1 MALSDSGPPSFRPRS
16 CRTAH
21 HTGPTNPTITSNIRR
36 VGKIS
41 STSDSKST
49 CGAPGGTR
57 THDLQV
63 RNLTLY
69 PLSYGRTMP
78 AILAER
84 GGFEPPMGVTP

>member
-1 MALSDSGPPSFRPRS
+1 MAIG
-16 CRTAH
+16 
-21 HTGPTNPTITSNIRR
+21 I
-36 VGKIS
+36 
-41 STSDSKST
+41 
-49 CGAPGGTR
+49 GAPGGTR

-78 AILAER
+78 AVLAER